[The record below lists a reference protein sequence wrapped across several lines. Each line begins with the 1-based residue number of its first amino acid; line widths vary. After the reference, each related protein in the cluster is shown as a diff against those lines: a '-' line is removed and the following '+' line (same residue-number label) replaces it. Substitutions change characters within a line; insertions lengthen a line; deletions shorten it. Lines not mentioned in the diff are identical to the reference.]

1 MLLVFSHFLFCTL
14 VRLQKFAQKQNGFF
28 FEEKSIYLPQTL
40 FHCFLICSQ
49 ALLYMM
55 QAVAEISSE
64 VVSKA
69 TMQVF
74 CVNILLNGILDLVLM
89 CWICTLIYDVKV
101 FDVIQLADKSIYFD
115 IIQVETTESSDE
127 ADDDLSE
134 SILD

>member
-1 MLLVFSHFLFCTL
+1 
-14 VRLQKFAQKQNGFF
+14 
-28 FEEKSIYLPQTL
+28 
-40 FHCFLICSQ
+40 
-49 ALLYMM
+49 
-55 QAVAEISSE
+55 
-64 VVSKA
+64 
-69 TMQVF
+69 
-74 CVNILLNGILDLVLM
+74 M

>member
-1 MLLVFSHFLFCTL
+1 
-14 VRLQKFAQKQNGFF
+14 
-28 FEEKSIYLPQTL
+28 
-40 FHCFLICSQ
+40 
-49 ALLYMM
+49 M

-69 TMQVF
+69 TMQIL
-74 CVNILLNGILDLVLM
+74 CLNILLNGILDLVLM

>member
-1 MLLVFSHFLFCTL
+1 
-14 VRLQKFAQKQNGFF
+14 
-28 FEEKSIYLPQTL
+28 
-40 FHCFLICSQ
+40 
-49 ALLYMM
+49 MM

-74 CVNILLNGILDLVLM
+74 CLNILLNGILDLVLM

>member
-1 MLLVFSHFLFCTL
+1 
-14 VRLQKFAQKQNGFF
+14 
-28 FEEKSIYLPQTL
+28 
-40 FHCFLICSQ
+40 
-49 ALLYMM
+49 M